1 MSEDATTS
9 QVASTCLQI
18 EYDCI
23 VVLFLFPLG
32 GVGGDS
38 SKVPDLMNRVCV
50 CVCIRMPAVVRSS
63 AGGEGV

>member
-23 VVLFLFPLG
+23 VVLFFFPLG
-32 GVGGDS
+32 GGGGGYS
-38 SKVPDLMNRVCV
+38 SEVPDLMNRVCV
-50 CVCIRMPAVVRSS
+50 CVCVDALYRQM
-63 AGGEGV
+63 